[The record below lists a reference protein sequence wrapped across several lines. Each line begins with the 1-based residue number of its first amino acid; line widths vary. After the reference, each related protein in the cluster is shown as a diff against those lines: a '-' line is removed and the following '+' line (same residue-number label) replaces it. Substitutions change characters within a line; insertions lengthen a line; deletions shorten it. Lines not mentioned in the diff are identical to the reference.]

1 MERKEFKKYAIEV
14 VLTVLKMSSVQMDK
28 LKDIGDLSGT
38 EILQEKVI
46 TPYERIYGALLE
58 MNVEKMDDEEFKS
71 FQDMVEEIRTKNNV
85 SKEQVETAMI
95 KRVENKGR
103 SGAKVVEKFYKY
115 NLNRLL
121 DSKEKVVEAFDKYS
135 IEEQKLENLLKDTV
149 QEQEQFDI
157 IYELQPVRE
166 KIREIEQKYIS
177 LEKEINEVKTKLES
191 KWPYEIYG
199 VVSEEELLETYKETF
214 KMEE

>member
-28 LKDIGDLSGT
+28 LKDTGDLSGT

-121 DSKEKVVEAFDKYS
+121 DNKEKVVEVFDKYS

>member
-28 LKDIGDLSGT
+28 LKDTGDLSGT

-121 DSKEKVVEAFDKYS
+121 DNKEKVVEAFDKYS

>member
-121 DSKEKVVEAFDKYS
+121 DNKEKVVEAFDKYS

>member
-28 LKDIGDLSGT
+28 LKDTGDLSGT

-95 KRVENKGR
+95 KRVENKDR

-121 DSKEKVVEAFDKYS
+121 DNKEKVVEAFDKYS

>member
-28 LKDIGDLSGT
+28 LKDTGDLSGT